1 MSAPTDCRGADQFQ
15 PNHRAGYGDRLAFLV
30 DWLTRHPDATL
41 ASGEGKVLLD
51 EIVRLRAQVDRLRQE
66 AKEVGLLLY
75 TLAEPMRDRFT
86 TEARQALDKL
96 KQELTT

>member
-1 MSAPTDCRGADQFQ
+1 MSTDAKADGNFQ
-15 PNHRAGYGDRLAFLV
+15 PVHRAGYGDRLEFLV
-30 DWLTRHPDATL
+30 DWLTRHPDADL
-41 ASGEGKVLLD
+41 RSGEGKVLLD